1 MIGIIGAMEIEI
13 SGLREQMEN
22 RQTEHISGIRFDW
35 GTIHGVLCAVAVC
48 GPGKVNAAV
57 CAQAMIMRFHP
68 RLLINSGVAG
78 GIGKDVQIGD
88 VVIATAVV
96 QHDMDTSP
104 LGDPVGLIPGLH
116 LTEIPADE
124 QASQILAD
132 HAQKIYQG
140 GVFRG
145 IIATGDQFMADRNKI
160 AAIAEQFH
168 AMACEMEGGSI
179 GQVCYM
185 NKTPFTVLRA
195 ISDNGNDDAVLDYP
209 KFAKEAA
216 DRSIALLSEALP
228 LLDQEF

>member
-35 GTIHGVLCAVAVC
+35 GTINGVLCAIAVC

-57 CAQAMIMRFHP
+57 CAQAMVMRFHP

-78 GIGKDVQIGD
+78 GIGENVQIGD

-104 LGDPVGLIPGLH
+104 LGDPVGLISGLN
-116 LTEIPADE
+116 LIEIPAE
-124 QASQILAD
+124 ERASQILAD

-145 IIATGDQFMADRNKI
+145 IIATGDQFMADRSKI

-195 ISDNGNDDAVLDYP
+195 ISDNGNDDAVVDYP

>member
-57 CAQAMIMRFHP
+57 CAQAMVMRFHP

-78 GIGKDVQIGD
+78 GIGENVQIGD